1 MEEIVRLKKIGF
13 SYGEEWLF
21 RHVDLVIKAED
32 FVAII
37 GPNGAGKSTLLR
49 LISNVYPATEGN
61 VELFGE
67 DIAKF
72 KQWGRIGYVPQ
83 NPARDQRSFPV
94 SVEEVVSMGLLA
106 KNSLFSRLTM
116 ADKNM
121 IGETLA
127 KFKVE
132 HLRHRPIREL
142 SGGEQQKVF
151 LARAMVN
158 NPELLLL
165 DEPATG
171 IDSKSRVELYDFLFK
186 INEIERTTIIIVSH
200 DLDLVSQVTKNAL
213 CINRGVCY
221 FGEAK
226 SVLNH
231 HLTNHGKGY

>member
-21 RHVDLVIKAED
+21 RNVDLVINAED

-49 LISNVYPATEGN
+49 LIANVYAATEGSI
-61 VELFGE
+61 EIFGE
-67 DIAKF
+67 DIAGF

-83 NPARDQRSFPV
+83 NPARDQRNFPV

-106 KNSLFSRLTM
+106 KTSLFSRVTPLE
-116 ADKNM
+116 KKM

-132 HLRHRPIREL
+132 HLRNRPIREL

-171 IDSKSRVELYDFLFK
+171 IDSKSRIELYDFLLK
-186 INEIERTTIIIVSH
+186 INETERTTIIMVSH
-200 DLDLVSQVTKNAL
+200 DLDLVSKVTKNAL